1 MELIPLGMP
10 QWRFPEGGFA
20 VSDQPMDAIETQST
34 PFLRLKRD
42 LLSWLQALVFALV
55 FLICCFTFLGR
66 IISVDGES
74 MLPTLHDK
82 DLLLLQ
88 SIGYTPRQGDIVVV
102 NKPFRSVNEPIIK
115 RVIATE
121 GQTVKINY
129 EEGLVYV
136 DGVPLEEPYING
148 PMQLPSSPT
157 LTIQDITV
165 PDNQIFVMGDNRN
178 HSSDSR
184 DESLG
189 TVDERYVLGQ
199 AFVVLLPFPHFGTVS
214 S

>member
-1 MELIPLGMP
+1 M
-10 QWRFPEGGFA
+10 
-20 VSDQPMDAIETQST
+20 SDQPMDVMEAQPS

-55 FLICCFTFLGR
+55 VLICCFTFLGR

-74 MLPTLHDK
+74 MFPTLYDR

-102 NKPFRSVNEPIIK
+102 NKPFGPVNEPIIK

-121 GQTVKINY
+121 GQTVNIDY
-129 EEGLVYV
+129 EKGLVYV
-136 DGVPLEEPYING
+136 DGTPLDEPYING
-148 PMQLPSSPT
+148 PMEAPFSPS

-165 PDNQIFVMGDNRN
+165 PENQIFVMGDNRN
-178 HSSDSR
+178 RSSDSR
-184 DESLG
+184 DDRLG
-189 TVDERYVLGQ
+189 TVDQRYVLGR
-199 AFVVLLPFPHFGTVS
+199 AFLILLPFHHFGPVS